1 MYADDLTT
9 YAAINNNE
17 DKNKFQNELNKLV
30 NWDNKWQLKI
40 NCDKCHVIHV
50 GNNNLYFDYNLDM
63 YNIIVRK
70 CEKVLEIYL
79 DEKLSFKDMLMNV

>member
-1 MYADDLTT
+1 MYADDLIT

-50 GNNNLYFDYNLDM
+50 GN
-63 YNIIVRK
+63 I
-70 CEKVLEIYL
+70 
-79 DEKLSFKDMLMNV
+79 